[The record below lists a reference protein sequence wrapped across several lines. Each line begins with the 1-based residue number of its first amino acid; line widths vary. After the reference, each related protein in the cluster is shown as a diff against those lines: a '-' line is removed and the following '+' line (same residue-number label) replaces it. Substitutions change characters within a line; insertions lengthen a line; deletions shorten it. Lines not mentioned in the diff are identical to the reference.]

1 MTTVYIGLGSNLDD
15 PETHIDMAIND
26 LSRIPQ
32 TKLMDKSS
40 LYKSQ
45 PLGPQEQPDFI
56 NSVAKLET
64 VLPANV
70 LLEYLQEIEYD
81 HGRQREIKWGPRTLD
96 LDMLLYGD
104 MKISESNLVIPHPH
118 IASRHFVLCP
128 LMEIDPDVEIPE
140 QGNVSDLFAKLGVDA
155 PERIQ
160 QP

>member
-1 MTTVYIGLGSNLDD
+1 MITVYIGLGSNLDD
-15 PETHIDMAIND
+15 PEAHIDTAIDD
-26 LSRIPQ
+26 LSGIPQ
-32 TKLMDKSS
+32 TKLVDKSS
-40 LYKSQ
+40 LYKSH
-45 PLGPQEQPDFI
+45 PLGSQDQPDFI

-64 VLPANV
+64 VLPANI
-70 LLEYLQEIEYD
+70 LLEQLQKIEHK

-140 QGNVSDLFAKLGVDA
+140 QGNASDLFAKLGVDA
-155 PERIQ
+155 TERI
-160 QP
+160 